1 MKLTLFPPTYCM
13 RTSDKEEYN
22 GIQSG
27 DGSIMLVRVPTGMG
41 TNVNTVNKEDN
52 VLVLL

>member
-1 MKLTLFPPTYCM
+1 MQLTLFPPTYCM
-13 RTSDKEEYN
+13 RTSDREECN

-27 DGSIMLVRVPTGMG
+27 DGSIMLVKVPIGIG
-41 TNVNTVNKEDN
+41 TNVNTVNKADN